1 MFKKIVLVLSIL
13 LTSQLFAESAFD
25 RANSAAEKA
34 SKGLDCEFEDC
45 KPEPPKVI
53 IKKEYVP
60 IIVVKEKI
68 VTKEVPIY
76 TDRVIYKER
85 KVNTKQKLYD
95 RERLYGTL
103 LVDISVP
110 NDPTF
115 ISDYVHVTD
124 GAGDLNWNTIK
135 SEFMGASDRG
145 PFKIKLTGMIEL
157 PRGIDAQRIYI
168 KPILGPMNSSLK
180 VDGISWNIKEI
191 NMLNAYSDTRVIPF
205 SFTMSYSW
213 SKKGFIQ
220 EIEKY
225 LPRVRFLVSNKPE
238 SRGERKNFVQTKV
251 FVYK

>member
-1 MFKKIVLVLSIL
+1 MLKKIILVLSIL
-13 LTSQLFAESAFD
+13 LSSQVFAQSDFN

-34 SKGLDCEFEDC
+34 AKALDCEFEDC
-45 KPEPPKVI
+45 EEKPKVI
-53 IKKEYVP
+53 IKEKIVP
-60 IIVVKEKI
+60 IILIHDNVIIKEKI
-68 VTKEVPIY
+68 
-76 TDRVIYKER
+76 IYKDR
-85 KVNTKQKLYD
+85 RVNTHQKSYYRDRLYD
-95 RERLYGTL
+95 TL

-124 GAGDLNWNTIK
+124 GAGGLNWNAIK

-225 LPRVRFLVSNKPE
+225 LPRVRFLVSNKPQN
-238 SRGERKNFVQTKV
+238 RGEQKHFVQTKV